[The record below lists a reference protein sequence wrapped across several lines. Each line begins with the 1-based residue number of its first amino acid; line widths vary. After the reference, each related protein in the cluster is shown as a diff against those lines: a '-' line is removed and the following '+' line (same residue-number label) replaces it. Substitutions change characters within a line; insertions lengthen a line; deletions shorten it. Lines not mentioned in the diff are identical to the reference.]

1 MLIAIDGPAAS
12 GKGTLSKLIA
22 NHYNIDHLDTGIL
35 YRKVAFL
42 VISKDINFED
52 KDSVIK
58 EVNKINIINNKN
70 TALRSEKVSKLASI
84 ISNYEEIRYE
94 LLIFQRSFAN
104 HPPGGKG
111 AVLEGRDI
119 GTIICPEAKVKL
131 FIDASLDVRAIRRYK
146 ELKETNN
153 KVNLEDIKAGIRKR
167 DLRDKR
173 REISP
178 LIPAIDAHLINTTNL
193 DIEGTF
199 SKACKIIDNYIN
211 EIWCKIQRYLK

>member
-1 MLIAIDGPAAS
+1 MIITIDGPAAS

-22 NHYNIDHLDTGIL
+22 NKYNLDHLDTGIL

-42 VISKDINFED
+42 VISKGINFKNKE
-52 KDSVIK
+52 SVVK
-58 EVNKINIINNKN
+58 EVNKISNIDSKN
-70 TALRSEKVSKLASI
+70 SALRSEKVSKIASI
-84 ISNYEEIRYE
+84 ISNYKEIRYE
-94 LLIFQRSFAN
+94 LLIFQRSFAS

-119 GTIICPEAKVKL
+119 GTIICPDAKVKL
-131 FIDASLDVRAIRRYK
+131 FVDASLDVRAIRRYK
-146 ELKETNN
+146 ELKETKN
-153 KVNLEDIKAGIRKR
+153 KLSLEDIKAGIRRR

-178 LIPAIDAHLINTTNL
+178 LIPAKDAHLINTTNL

-199 SKACKIIDNYIN
+199 SKACKIIDYYIKD
-211 EIWCKIQRYLK
+211 I